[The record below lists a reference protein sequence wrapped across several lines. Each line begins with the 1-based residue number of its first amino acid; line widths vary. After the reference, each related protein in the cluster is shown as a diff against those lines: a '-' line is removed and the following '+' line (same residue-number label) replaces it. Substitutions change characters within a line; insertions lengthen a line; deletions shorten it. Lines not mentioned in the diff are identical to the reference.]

1 MEFTGQGQDDA
12 YGTLHRAVWCFQ
24 IHHESHAMSDD
35 SPVNE
40 REIGRFNFQ
49 ITNNPSN
56 PLVQLLKRVKQQ
68 VKLELQRAGLNS
80 VYTC

>member
-1 MEFTGQGQDDA
+1 MGRFIVLSGVFRFTVNH
-12 YGTLHRAVWCFQ
+12 TW
-24 IHHESHAMSDD
+24 SAMSDD

-68 VKLELQRAGLNS
+68 VKLELQRAGLNT